1 MNTTVE
7 TLDEQ
12 QHNYE
17 YNVVLFYK
25 YFPLTE
31 SEQVQ
36 FIDELKCRCEQNNML
51 GRILIAGEGMNG
63 TLAGTFS
70 STNTFCEQISSFLL
84 QRHGIINIDW
94 KFSIDRGYEPPF
106 LNLSIRQVKEIVGTG
121 STSEFLKSVIRYDA
135 SVFGGISNSGQH
147 LNAHQFH
154 NALSTANDNKI
165 VLDIRNQFEYD
176 IGHFEGSVNLATYTY
191 SETFSALDKTLAA
204 RALEPSQP
212 IYMYCTGGIRCEKAS
227 AYLSAK
233 GYQNV
238 FQVNNAFSDPTDPYC
253 DRFLTA
259 MCMYTCSCKAG
270 STATWKPSRTGASS
284 SARTSCLMVAC
295 PWPRRCCPRRRPR
308 RRSRR
313 GSAAAGRWWGAALTA
328 SARATDTAGAMSG
341 ESHPVRR
348 PIFPMSIV
356 CF

>member
-63 TLAGTFS
+63 TLAGTCS

-94 KFSIDRGYEPPF
+94 KFSIDRGSEPPF

-253 DRFLTA
+253 DRFLTGYVYVYMQLQGGIHRYMEA
-259 MCMYTCSCKAG
+259 FPHGGKFLG
-270 STATWKPSRTGASS
+270 KNFVFDSRVSVAPPLL
-284 SARTSCLMVAC
+284 SAEGEVEAAEEVAEGGGG
-295 PWPRRCCPRRRPR
+295 PVVGRCIDCQRPCDR
-308 RRSRR
+308 YS
-313 GSAAAGRWWGAALTA
+313 GRNVW
-328 SARATDTAGAMSG
+328 
-341 ESHPVRR
+341 
-348 PIFPMSIV
+348 
-356 CF
+356 